1 MALVMLLQNIKL
13 QFNHCA
19 SRLYTTVLLVTELP
33 YWVWQGGGWFSRL
46 SYSLLY
52 VLQSN
57 CCFGH
62 TAASCFLKVFAVLFH
77 CTYFLC
83 LHSGRVLFIDLK

>member
-1 MALVMLLQNIKL
+1 MALVMLLQHIKS

-19 SRLYTTVLLVTELP
+19 SRLYSMILLVTELP
-33 YWVWQGGGWFSRL
+33 YWVWQEGDWFSRL

-57 CCFGH
+57 CCIHCCKLFSEGVCC
-62 TAASCFLKVFAVLFH
+62 TVLLYLLPLSSQWETSVH
-77 CTYFLC
+77 
-83 LHSGRVLFIDLK
+83 